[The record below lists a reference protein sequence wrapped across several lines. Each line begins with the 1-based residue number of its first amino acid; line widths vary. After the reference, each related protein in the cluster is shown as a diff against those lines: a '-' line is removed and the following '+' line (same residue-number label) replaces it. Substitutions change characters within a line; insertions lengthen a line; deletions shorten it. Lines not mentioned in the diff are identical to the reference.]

1 MIQLFDP
8 ENKFWQFFSKLA
20 DVACLSFL
28 WFLTSLPL
36 VTLGAATASFYD
48 FTMRQAQ
55 NIEGTVL
62 RA

>member
-36 VTLGAATASFYD
+36 VTLGWLPHPTPHSPIFE
-48 FTMRQAQ
+48 RK
-55 NIEGTVL
+55 N
-62 RA
+62 